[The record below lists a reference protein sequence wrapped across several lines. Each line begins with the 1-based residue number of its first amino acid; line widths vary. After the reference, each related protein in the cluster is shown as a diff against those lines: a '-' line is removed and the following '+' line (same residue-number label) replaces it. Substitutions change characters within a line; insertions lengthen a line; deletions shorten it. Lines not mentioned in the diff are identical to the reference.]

1 MSTTLDDHMTT
12 ARTPQG
18 SRSARNTT
26 AAKDTDSEKKTPAAR
41 SRAKPAKTAAGKSAA
56 ISAAVHDAVTPDST
70 ANATNETLQG
80 GAPPAATNDLRRL
93 IAEAAYY
100 RAERRGFAPGG
111 EELDWLEAEA
121 EVRGKRRN

>member
-12 ARTPQG
+12 ARTPRA
-18 SRSARNTT
+18 SRSARNAT
-26 AAKDTDSEKKTPAAR
+26 AAQDTDTKKKTSAAKT
-41 SRAKPAKTAAGKSAA
+41 RARPAKTSAKSAA
-56 ISAAVHDAVTPDST
+56 IATAVHDAVAPEKTT
-70 ANATNETLQG
+70 HATNEALQG
-80 GAPPAATNDLRRL
+80 GAPPAAGDDLRQL

-121 EVRGKRRN
+121 EVRRKRRG